1 MRNKHTDVEV
11 YRSKFFSLFTLK
23 AFEEAA
29 KRLKMDEEDR
39 KKMVRA
45 MTY

>member
-1 MRNKHTDVEV
+1 MRYVAYSICNL
-11 YRSKFFSLFTLK
+11 FFFVPK

-39 KKMVRA
+39 KKMV
-45 MTY
+45 TVFVING

>member
-1 MRNKHTDVEV
+1 MLRCTGL
-11 YRSKFFSLFTLK
+11 SFSLFTLK

-29 KRLKMDEEDR
+29 KRLKIDEEDR

-45 MTY
+45 MTFYRIF